1 MTAKKPR
8 IKWIDTTRCYGIFF
22 IYLGHAID
30 TQNKLFSFLFAFHVP
45 LFFFLSGCTDNF
57 VGREGYI
64 KKNFRNII
72 LPWLFFVIMSLICGI
87 LNNDVTI
94 DEAIGWWKI
103 AMRGTIRN
111 QFIGYSLWFL
121 TCLFVVKILFYCIK
135 PFNNILI
142 LASGVVCY
150 LISIRCLGHHPAR
163 TPSWFFNIDSAL
175 YYFIYYCIGYISLQF
190 IEQLFYNKK
199 VVTKIIILVTGFLSF
214 IYTALLYWRID
225 LLDKILQIEY
235 LGIVAYIIRTLIIIW
250 FILLVAKFTEDIA
263 VLNNLGKDS
272 LYLCGTEYVIKT
284 CVVKFLESLGIM
296 VLSDRGYFTN
306 PLGACIYVII
316 CLYLA
321 EKIFIPI
328 EKEILQKIKTLA
340 ELIE

>member
-1 MTAKKPR
+1 M
-8 IKWIDTTRCYGIFF
+8 
-22 IYLGHAID
+22 
-30 TQNKLFSFLFAFHVP
+30 
-45 LFFFLSGCTDNF
+45 
-57 VGREGYI
+57 
-64 KKNFRNII
+64 II
-72 LPWLFFVIMSLICGI
+72 SLVCGT

-94 DEAIGWWKI
+94 DEVIRWWQA
-103 AMRGTIRN
+103 AMWGSIRN

-321 EKIFIPI
+321 EKILIPI

>member
-1 MTAKKPR
+1 MAAKKPR
-8 IKWIDTTRCYGIFF
+8 IKWIDTARCYGILF
-22 IYLGHAID
+22 IYLGHTID

-135 PFNNILI
+135 SFNNSNF
-142 LASGVVCY
+142 AH
-150 LISIRCLGHHPAR
+150 R
-163 TPSWFFNIDSAL
+163 F
-175 YYFIYYCIGYISLQF
+175 
-190 IEQLFYNKK
+190 
-199 VVTKIIILVTGFLSF
+199 
-214 IYTALLYWRID
+214 
-225 LLDKILQIEY
+225 
-235 LGIVAYIIRTLIIIW
+235 
-250 FILLVAKFTEDIA
+250 
-263 VLNNLGKDS
+263 
-272 LYLCGTEYVIKT
+272 
-284 CVVKFLESLGIM
+284 
-296 VLSDRGYFTN
+296 
-306 PLGACIYVII
+306 
-316 CLYLA
+316 
-321 EKIFIPI
+321 
-328 EKEILQKIKTLA
+328 
-340 ELIE
+340 